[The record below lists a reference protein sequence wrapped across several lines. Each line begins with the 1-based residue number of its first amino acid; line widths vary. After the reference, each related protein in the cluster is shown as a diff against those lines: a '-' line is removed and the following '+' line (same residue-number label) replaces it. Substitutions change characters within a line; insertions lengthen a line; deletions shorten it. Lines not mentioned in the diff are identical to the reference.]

1 LRGRPVDA
9 TSPVVEPLQPQPPK
23 PRPEPEPSESSERR
37 TDFRARVLVVE
48 DEHDLRALIAQ
59 WLESRGYQVVEAADG
74 ADAVELLGAG
84 LEPDVI
90 LLDLGLPRMSG
101 RQLLEWIREQ
111 PQHAH
116 RPVIVASAYLEGG
129 PKLDAD
135 QVFAKPFRPDQL
147 ARELERILGD

>member
-1 LRGRPVDA
+1 
-9 TSPVVEPLQPQPPK
+9 VEPHHSQPQPAK
-23 PRPEPEPSESSERR
+23 PEPESSTSSERR
-37 TDFRARVLVVE
+37 VDPRARVLVVE
-48 DEHDLRALIAQ
+48 DEHDLRALIAE

-74 ADAVELLGAG
+74 ADAAELLGAG

-101 RQLLEWIREQ
+101 RQFLDWIREQ
-111 PQHAH
+111 PRHAH
-116 RPVIVASAYLEGG
+116 RPVIVASAYLDGG
-129 PKLDAD
+129 PKLDAE